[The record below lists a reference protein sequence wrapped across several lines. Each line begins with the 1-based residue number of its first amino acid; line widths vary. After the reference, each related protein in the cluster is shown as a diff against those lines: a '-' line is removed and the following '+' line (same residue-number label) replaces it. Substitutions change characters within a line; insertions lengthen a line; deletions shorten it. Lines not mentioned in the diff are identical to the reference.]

1 LDFLQAFSVLIIT
14 GTFIM
19 YDIIPSFIT
28 AFIISFFAIP
38 SIIKIA
44 VAKNLYDEPDERRSH
59 TERTPSLGG
68 IGIFAGLIF
77 SITYWIPFDTC
88 DNPEHEHIK
97 YVLCAYIIIFL
108 IGAKDDIIPLTPV
121 KKFLG
126 QLLAAFILV
135 YKANIK
141 LSSLYGIFGVYDI
154 PEWISIPLSIFTI
167 IVIINSFNLID
178 GINAL
183 CGTIGIITCIAFG
196 TWFYFHGRLDL
207 AVLAAAN
214 VGALMAFLFY
224 NVTPARIFM
233 GDTGSLIVGLTASI
247 LSISFIENNKFW
259 HDEWFIE
266 SVPAV
271 AIGVLIV
278 PLFDTLRVF
287 ILRAMRGK
295 SPFHPDRTH
304 VHHLL
309 IDLGFTHLQATGV
322 LALVNIMFI
331 TLAYFLRQLGSAA
344 LMIFLFGLAGILTG
358 ALFYLVYRKKRLENN
373 QN

>member
-1 LDFLQAFSVLIIT
+1 MF
-14 GTFIM
+14 
-19 YDIIPSFIT
+19 DIIPSFIT

-44 VAKNLYDEPDERRSH
+44 IVKNLYDEPDERRSH

-88 DNPEHEHIK
+88 DNLHHEHIK

-126 QLLAAFILV
+126 QLLAASILV

-141 LSSLYGIFGVYDI
+141 LSSLYGILGFNDI
-154 PEWISIPLSIFTI
+154 PEWLSIPLSIFTI

-178 GINAL
+178 GINGLAA
-183 CGTIGIITCIAFG
+183 TIGIITCAAFG

-214 VGALMAFLFY
+214 VGALMAFLYY

-233 GDTGSLIVGLTASI
+233 GDTGSLIVGLSASI
-247 LSISFIENNKFW
+247 LSISFIESNKLW

-271 AIGVLIV
+271 AVGILIV

-287 ILRAMRGK
+287 ILRVLRGK

-304 VHHLL
+304 VHHLF
-309 IDLGFTHLQATGV
+309 IDIGFSHLQATAM
-322 LALVNIMFI
+322 LALVNIIFI
-331 TLAYFLRQLGSAA
+331 ALAYFLRQLGSTE
-344 LMIFLFGLAGILTG
+344 LMIILFGLAGILTG
-358 ALFYLVYRKKRLENN
+358 TLFYLIYRKKRLENN

>member
-1 LDFLQAFSVLIIT
+1 
-14 GTFIM
+14 M

-28 AFIISFFAIP
+28 AFVISFFAIP

-59 TERTPSLGG
+59 TESTPSLGG

-88 DNPEHEHIK
+88 DNPQHEYIK

-108 IGAKDDIIPLTPV
+108 IGAKDDIIPLTPF
-121 KKFLG
+121 KKFFG

-135 YKANIK
+135 YNAKIQ
-141 LSSLYGIFGVYDI
+141 LSSLYGIFGINDI
-154 PEWISIPLSIFTI
+154 PEWVSIPLSIFTI
-167 IVIINSFNLID
+167 VVIINAFNLID

-183 CGTIGIITCIAFG
+183 AGTIGIITCLAFG

-214 VGALMAFLFY
+214 VGAVMAFLYY

-247 LSISFIENNKFW
+247 LSISFIENNKVW
-259 HDEWFIE
+259 HEQWFIE

-271 AIGVLIV
+271 AVGILIV

-295 SPFHPDRTH
+295 SPFNPDRTH

-309 IDLGFTHLQATGV
+309 IDIGFSHIQATSV
-322 LALVNIMFI
+322 LALVNVIFI
-331 TLAYFLRQLGSAA
+331 LLAYFLRQLGSTE
-344 LMIFLFGLAGILTG
+344 LMIILFGLAAILTG
-358 ALFYLVYRKKRLENN
+358 TLFYLVYRKKKLNN
-373 QN
+373 KHN

>member
-1 LDFLQAFSVLIIT
+1 MF
-14 GTFIM
+14 
-19 YDIIPSFIT
+19 DIIPSFIT

-44 VAKNLYDEPDERRSH
+44 IAKNLYDEPDERRSH

-88 DNPEHEHIK
+88 DNPEHEYVK
-97 YVLCAYIIIFL
+97 YLLCSYIIIFL

-135 YKANIK
+135 YKAKIQ

-154 PEWISIPLSIFTI
+154 PEWVGIPLSVFTI
-167 IVIINSFNLID
+167 IVIINAFNLID

-183 CGTIGIITCIAFG
+183 AATIGIITSIAFG
-196 TWFYFHGRLDL
+196 LWFYLHGRLDL
-207 AVLAAAN
+207 AVLASATI
-214 VGALMAFLFY
+214 GALMAFLYY

-247 LSISFIENNKFW
+247 LSISFIENNKII
-259 HDEWFIE
+259 HDNWYIE

-271 AIGVLIV
+271 AVGIMIV

-287 ILRAMRGK
+287 ILRAMRRK
-295 SPFHPDRTH
+295 SPFHADRTH

-309 IDLGFTHLQATGV
+309 IDIGFTHLQGTAI
-322 LALVNIMFI
+322 LALVNVIFI
-331 TLAYFLRQLGSAA
+331 ALAYFLRKLGSME
-344 LMIFLFGLAGILTG
+344 LMIILFGLAAILTG
-358 ALFYLVYRKKRLENN
+358 TLFYLVYRKKRLENK

>member
-1 LDFLQAFSVLIIT
+1 MF
-14 GTFIM
+14 
-19 YDIIPSFIT
+19 DIIPSFIT

-44 VAKNLYDEPDERRSH
+44 IAKNLYDEPDERRSH
-59 TERTPSLGG
+59 KEQTPSLGG

-77 SITYWIPFDTC
+77 SITYWVPFDSC
-88 DNPEHEHIK
+88 DNPEHDYIK
-97 YVLCAYIIIFL
+97 YLLCAYIIIFL

-141 LSSLYGIFGVYDI
+141 LSSLYGIFGINEI
-154 PEWISIPLSIFTI
+154 PEWIAIPLSVFTI
-167 IVIINSFNLID
+167 IVIINAFNLID

-183 CGTIGIITCIAFG
+183 AATIGIITCAAFG
-196 TWFYFHGRLDL
+196 LWFYLHGRLDL
-207 AVLAAAN
+207 AVLASAN
-214 VGALMAFLFY
+214 IGALMAFLYY

-233 GDTGSLIVGLTASI
+233 GDTGSLIVGMSASI
-247 LSISFIENNKFW
+247 LSISFIENNKVW
-259 HDEWFIE
+259 HDELFIE

-271 AIGVLIV
+271 AVGILII

-309 IDLGFTHLQATGV
+309 IDIGFTHLQATAV
-322 LALVNIMFI
+322 LAMVNIIFI
-331 TLAYFLRQLGSAA
+331 AIAYLLRQLGSTE
-344 LMIFLFGLAGILTG
+344 LMIILFGLAGILTG
-358 ALFYLVYRKKRLENN
+358 TLFYLVYRKKGLENN
-373 QN
+373 QK

>member
-1 LDFLQAFSVLIIT
+1 
-14 GTFIM
+14 
-19 YDIIPSFIT
+19 
-28 AFIISFFAIP
+28 
-38 SIIKIA
+38 
-44 VAKNLYDEPDERRSH
+44 
-59 TERTPSLGG
+59 
-68 IGIFAGLIF
+68 
-77 SITYWIPFDTC
+77 
-88 DNPEHEHIK
+88 
-97 YVLCAYIIIFL
+97 
-108 IGAKDDIIPLTPV
+108 
-121 KKFLG
+121 
-126 QLLAAFILV
+126 
-135 YKANIK
+135 
-141 LSSLYGIFGVYDI
+141 
-154 PEWISIPLSIFTI
+154 
-167 IVIINSFNLID
+167 
-178 GINAL
+178 
-183 CGTIGIITCIAFG
+183 
-196 TWFYFHGRLDL
+196 
-207 AVLAAAN
+207 
-214 VGALMAFLFY
+214 MAFLFY

-344 LMIFLFGLAGILTG
+344 LMIILFGLAGILTG

>member
-1 LDFLQAFSVLIIT
+1 MF
-14 GTFIM
+14 
-19 YDIIPSFIT
+19 DIIPSFIT

-44 VAKNLYDEPDERRSH
+44 IAKNLYDEPDERRSH

-77 SITYWIPFDTC
+77 SITYWIPFDAC
-88 DNPEHEHIK
+88 DNPEHEYIK

-126 QLLAAFILV
+126 QILAAFILV

-141 LSSLYGIFGVYDI
+141 LSSLYGIFGINDI
-154 PEWISIPLSIFTI
+154 PEWVAIPLSVFTI
-167 IVIINSFNLID
+167 IVIINAFNLID

-183 CGTIGIITCIAFG
+183 AGTIGIITCAAFG
-196 TWFYFHGRLDL
+196 FWFYLHGRLDL
-207 AVLAAAN
+207 AVLASAN
-214 VGALMAFLFY
+214 IGALMAFLYY

-233 GDTGSLIVGLTASI
+233 GDTGSLIVGLSASI
-247 LSISFIENNKFW
+247 LSISFIENNKVW

-271 AIGVLIV
+271 AVGILIV

-309 IDLGFTHLQATGV
+309 IDIGFTHIQATIV
-322 LALVNIMFI
+322 LAMVNIIFI
-331 TLAYFLRQLGSAA
+331 AIAYLLRQLGSTE
-344 LMIFLFGLAGILTG
+344 LMIILFGLAGTLNGT
-358 ALFYLVYRKKRLENN
+358 LFYLVYRKKGLENN
-373 QN
+373 QK

>member
-1 LDFLQAFSVLIIT
+1 MF
-14 GTFIM
+14 
-19 YDIIPSFIT
+19 DIIPSFIT

-44 VAKNLYDEPDERRSH
+44 IAKNLYDEPDERRSH
-59 TERTPSLGG
+59 KEQTPSLGG

-77 SITYWIPFDTC
+77 SITYWVPFDSC
-88 DNPEHEHIK
+88 DNPEHDYIK
-97 YVLCAYIIIFL
+97 YLLCAYIIIFL

-141 LSSLYGIFGVYDI
+141 LSSLYGIFGINDI
-154 PEWISIPLSIFTI
+154 PEWIAIPLSVFTI
-167 IVIINSFNLID
+167 IVIINAFNLID

-183 CGTIGIITCIAFG
+183 AATIGIITCAAFG
-196 TWFYFHGRLDL
+196 LWFYLHGRLDL
-207 AVLAAAN
+207 AVLASAN
-214 VGALMAFLFY
+214 IGALLAFLYY

-233 GDTGSLIVGLTASI
+233 GDTGSLIVGLSASI
-247 LSISFIENNKFW
+247 LSISFIENNKVW
-259 HDEWFIE
+259 HDELFIE

-271 AIGVLIV
+271 AVGILIV

-309 IDLGFTHLQATGV
+309 IDIGFTHLQATAV
-322 LALVNIMFI
+322 LALVNTIFI
-331 TLAYFLRQLGSAA
+331 VIAYLLRQLGASE
-344 LMIFLFGLAGILTG
+344 LIMILFGLAGILTG
-358 ALFYLVYRKKRLENN
+358 TLFYLVYRKKGLENN

>member
-1 LDFLQAFSVLIIT
+1 MF
-14 GTFIM
+14 
-19 YDIIPSFIT
+19 DIIPSFIT

-44 VAKNLYDEPDERRSH
+44 IAKNLYDEPDERRSH
-59 TERTPSLGG
+59 KEQTPSLGG

-77 SITYWIPFDTC
+77 SITYWVPFYSH
-88 DNPEHEHIK
+88 DNPEHDYIK
-97 YVLCAYIIIFL
+97 YLLCAYIIIFL
-108 IGAKDDIIPLTPV
+108 IGAKDDIIPITHV

-141 LSSLYGIFGVYDI
+141 LSSLYGIFGINDI
-154 PEWISIPLSIFTI
+154 PEWIAIPLSVFTI
-167 IVIINSFNLID
+167 IVIINAFNLID

-183 CGTIGIITCIAFG
+183 AATIGIITCAAFG
-196 TWFYFHGRLDL
+196 LWFYLHGRLDL
-207 AVLAAAN
+207 AVLASAN
-214 VGALMAFLFY
+214 IGALMAFLYY
-224 NVTPARIFM
+224 NVTPARIFI
-233 GDTGSLIVGLTASI
+233 GDTGSLIVGLSASI
-247 LSISFIENNKFW
+247 LSISFIENNKVW

-271 AIGVLIV
+271 AVGILIV

-309 IDLGFTHLQATGV
+309 IDIGFTHLQATAV
-322 LALVNIMFI
+322 LAMVNIIFI
-331 TLAYFLRQLGSAA
+331 VITYLLRQLGSTE
-344 LMIFLFGLAGILTG
+344 LMIILFGLAGILTG
-358 ALFYLVYRKKRLENN
+358 TLFYLVYRKKGLENN
-373 QN
+373 QK

>member
-1 LDFLQAFSVLIIT
+1 MF
-14 GTFIM
+14 
-19 YDIIPSFIT
+19 DIIPSFIT
-28 AFIISFFAIP
+28 AFVISFFAIP

-59 TERTPSLGG
+59 KERTPSLGG

-77 SITYWIPFDTC
+77 SITYWIPFDSC
-88 DNPEHEHIK
+88 ANPQHEYIK

-108 IGAKDDIIPLTPV
+108 IGAKDDIIPLTPF
-121 KKFLG
+121 KKFFG

-135 YKANIK
+135 YNAKIQ
-141 LSSLYGIFGVYDI
+141 LSSLYGIFGINDI
-154 PEWISIPLSIFTI
+154 PEWISIPLSVFII
-167 IVIINSFNLID
+167 IVVINAFNLID

-183 CGTIGIITCIAFG
+183 AGTIGIITCTAFG
-196 TWFYFHGRLDL
+196 VWFYLHGRLDL
-207 AVLAAAN
+207 TVLAASNIGAVLA
-214 VGALMAFLFY
+214 FLCY

-233 GDTGSLIVGLTASI
+233 GDTGSLIVGLTAAI
-247 LSISFIENNKFW
+247 LSISFIESNKTW
-259 HDEWFIE
+259 HEEWFIE

-271 AIGVLIV
+271 AVGILII

-287 ILRAMRGK
+287 ILRVMRGK

-309 IDLGFTHLQATGV
+309 IDIGFTHLQATAV
-322 LALVNIMFI
+322 LALVNIFFI
-331 TLAYFLRQLGSAA
+331 ALAYLLRQLGSTE
-344 LMIFLFGLAGILTG
+344 LMIILFGLAGVLTG
-358 ALFYLVYRKKRLENN
+358 TLFYLVYRKKRLDNN

>member
-1 LDFLQAFSVLIIT
+1 MF
-14 GTFIM
+14 
-19 YDIIPSFIT
+19 DIIPSFIT
-28 AFIISFFAIP
+28 AFVISFFAIP

-59 TERTPSLGG
+59 KERTPSLGG

-77 SITYWIPFDTC
+77 SITYWIPFDSC
-88 DNPEHEHIK
+88 VNPQHEYIK
-97 YVLCAYIIIFL
+97 YILCAYIIIFL
-108 IGAKDDIIPLTPV
+108 IGAKDDIIPLTPI

-135 YKANIK
+135 YKANIR
-141 LSSLYGIFGVYDI
+141 LSSLYGIFGINDI
-154 PEWISIPLSIFTI
+154 PEWISIPLSVFTI
-167 IVIINSFNLID
+167 IVIINAFNLID

-183 CGTIGIITCIAFG
+183 AGTIGIITCAAFG
-196 TWFYFHGRLDL
+196 TWFYLHGRLDL

-214 VGALMAFLFY
+214 TGAVLAFLYY

-233 GDTGSLIVGLTASI
+233 GDTGSLIVGLSASI
-247 LSISFIENNKFW
+247 LSISFIESNKTW
-259 HDEWFIE
+259 HEEWFIE

-271 AIGVLIV
+271 AVGILII

-309 IDLGFTHLQATGV
+309 IDIGFTHLQATAV
-322 LALVNIMFI
+322 LALVNIFFI
-331 TLAYFLRQLGSAA
+331 ALAYLLRQLGSTE
-344 LMIFLFGLAGILTG
+344 LMIILFGLAGILTG
-358 ALFYLVYRKKRLENN
+358 MLFYLVYRKKRLENN

>member
-1 LDFLQAFSVLIIT
+1 MF
-14 GTFIM
+14 
-19 YDIIPSFIT
+19 DIIPSFIT

-44 VAKNLYDEPDERRSH
+44 VAKNLHDEPDERRSH

-77 SITYWIPFDTC
+77 SITYWIPFDSC
-88 DNPEHEHIK
+88 DNTEHQHIK
-97 YVLCAYIIIFL
+97 YLLCAYIIIFL

-121 KKFLG
+121 KKFMG

-135 YKANIK
+135 YKAKIQ
-141 LSSLYGIFGVYDI
+141 LSSLYGIFGVNDI
-154 PEWISIPLSIFTI
+154 PEWIAIPLSIFTI
-167 IVIINSFNLID
+167 IVIINAFNLID

-183 CGTIGIITCIAFG
+183 AGTIGIITCAAFG
-196 TWFYFHGRLDL
+196 LWFYLHGRLDL
-207 AVLAAAN
+207 AVLSSATI
-214 VGALMAFLFY
+214 GATLAFLYY

-233 GDTGSLIVGLTASI
+233 GDTGSLILGLTASI
-247 LSISFIENNKFW
+247 LSISFIESNKIW

-271 AIGVLIV
+271 AVGILIV

-309 IDLGFTHLQATGV
+309 IDVGFTHLQATMV
-322 LALVNIMFI
+322 LALVNILFI
-331 TLAYFLRQLGSAA
+331 ALAYFLRKLGSTE
-344 LMIFLFGLAGILTG
+344 LMIILFGLAGILTG
-358 ALFYLVYRKKRLENN
+358 LLFYLAYRKKQLDHN